1 MAKEKNSVS
10 DIHKGHRQRVWREL
24 TKMGIDENTPAHK
37 VLELILF
44 FTIPRKDTNELAHI
58 VLNYFDNSF
67 AKVMEASVEELM
79 ASSVTDNKD
88 IPKISEYTASH
99 IKLILEI
106 AKYYYTVKSAEEKT
120 LMNKVEAS
128 QFLLKKLVDVNIETV
143 YLLCLD
149 NASRFLACPKIAE
162 GDEFAVAISPRQLV
176 KKVTQIGATKVV
188 IAHNH
193 PRGAALPSA
202 EDINVT
208 KQVAVALSGIGARLV
223 DHIIV
228 ADNDF
233 VSLCDSAE
241 YGFIFRI

>member
-1 MAKEKNSVS
+1 MAEKKNSVS

-24 TKMGIDENTPAHK
+24 TNMGIDENTPAHK

-44 FTIPRKDTNELAHI
+44 FTIPRKDTNELAHV

-67 AKVMEASVEELM
+67 ARVMEASVEELM
-79 ASSVTDNKD
+79 EASITDNKD

-106 AKYYYTVKSAEEKT
+106 AKYYHSSKAAEEKT
-120 LMNKVEAS
+120 LMNRVDAS
-128 QFLLKKLVDVNIETV
+128 RFLQKKLVDTSVETV

-149 NASRFLACPKIAE
+149 NASRFLACPKLAE

-176 KKVTQIGATKVV
+176 KKVTQIGATK
-188 IAHNH
+188 IILAHNH
-193 PRGAALPSA
+193 PRGVALPSA
-202 EDINVT
+202 ADINIT

-228 ADNDF
+228 ADNDY
-233 VSLCDSAE
+233 VSLCDSGD
-241 YGFIFRI
+241 YGFIFGL